1 MRIKRIVK
9 IKEKIGVVIPCYK
22 VKKQILNVLRNIPDL
37 VDYIYVVDDACP
49 EMTGRYV
56 EENITDSR
64 IQVILHEKNKG
75 VGAAV
80 MSGYSAAIKQGVEIV
95 VKIDG
100 DGQMDPHLIPKF
112 IYPIILNEADYTKGN
127 RFYNSDVIHQ
137 MPLMRLIGNGIL
149 SLLTKLSSGYW
160 DLFDPTNGYTAI
172 HTKIASILPFKKI
185 SSRYFFES
193 DVLFHLNT
201 IRAVVVDVPMS
212 AKYEDEVSNLKISKI
227 LVEFLYKHL
236 RNFVRRIVY
245 NYYLRDF
252 SIASIELPL
261 GLLMTAFGIIYGILS
276 WSESLKLGIETSAGK
291 VMFSALPILIGI
303 QLILAFLNYDISR
316 VPKKT
321 LHKLLGEYK
330 CTKQ

>member
-1 MRIKRIVK
+1 MNKIVK

-22 VKKQILNVLRNIPDL
+22 VKNQILDVLRNIPDL

-64 IQVILHEKNKG
+64 IKVILHEKNKG

-100 DGQMDPHLIPKF
+100 DGQMDPHLISKF
-112 IYPIILNEADYTKGN
+112 IYPIILGEADYTKGN
-127 RFYNSDVIHQ
+127 RFYNRDMIRQ

-149 SLLTKLSSGYW
+149 SFFTKFSSGYW

-172 HTKIASILPFKKI
+172 HTKIAAILPFKRI

-193 DVLFHLNT
+193 DMLFHLNT

-212 AKYEDEVSNLKISKI
+212 AKYDDEVSNLKISKI

-236 RNFVRRIVY
+236 RNFVRRIFY
-245 NYYLRDF
+245 SYYLRDF

-276 WSESLKLGIETSAGK
+276 WSESLKLGIEASAGT

-303 QLILAFLNYDISR
+303 QLILAFLNYDISI
-316 VPKKT
+316 VPKRV

-330 CTKQ
+330 CIK